1 MPHPTLHF
9 RSGTPR
15 NAQKWPLVLCVQLC
29 CLTSLQHGL
38 QAVLPHEPR
47 ACSHQ
52 KGPDASPGCTD
63 GTCMA
68 TQAAHTPQVSP
79 QPGTV
84 CNTNRGT
91 RSLESITSS
100 AVLRPSAADSSS
112 SWRKEKVIPST
123 GLTTIILPIL
133 RTRLFTVPFQSEIS
147 VCQSCFKEKW
157 LDTEDK

>member
-1 MPHPTLHF
+1 MHRNGLWSCVCSSAASHRCSTGCRQSCHTNPELAPT
-9 RSGTPR
+9 RKD
-15 NAQKWPLVLCVQLC
+15 QMQVLD
-29 CLTSLQHGL
+29 T
-38 QAVLPHEPR
+38 
-47 ACSHQ
+47 
-52 KGPDASPGCTD
+52 TD

-123 GLTTIILPIL
+123 ALTTTILPIL
-133 RTRLFTVPFQSEIS
+133 RTRLFTVLFQSEIS
-147 VCQSCFKEKW
+147 DCQSCFKEKW